1 MYKIFAADIRRLLK
15 NKNFYHLNIFWVVE
29 YGLFFVLFFGLL
41 DEFLGIDKLYA
52 ENIFLQ
58 GISVLPLISSIF
70 IGSHMGE
77 EFRDGTIRNKIIRG
91 AGRLELYACAVCYT
105 IFVSLVTQVVLFL
118 TSLLFGYTFLD
129 GCMSVSGF
137 IIRSGI
143 FTLAGTAISVFFTGL
158 IYMFGA
164 SRVSYVIC
172 PSITIVFYFINSFV
186 EYKLYPQNG
195 LCTLSAGVQRAFLF
209 VDKYIPLTYFYGEL
223 MHNAGCY
230 IIGSI
235 GLALLGIVVGAVVFL
250 KKDLK

>member
-1 MYKIFAADIRRLLK
+1 MYKVFAADIRRLLK
-15 NKNFYHLNIFWVVE
+15 NKNFYNLSVFWVVE
-29 YGLFFVLFFGLL
+29 YGLMFVLLYGLL

-52 ENIFLQ
+52 EDIFLQ

-70 IGSHMGE
+70 VGSYMGE

-91 AGRLELYACAVCYT
+91 AGRLEIYTSAICYT
-105 IFVSLVTQVVLFL
+105 IFVSLVTQVALFL

-137 IIRSGI
+137 GS
-143 FTLAGTAISVFFTGL
+143 SK
-158 IYMFGA
+158 
-164 SRVSYVIC
+164 VSYVIC
-172 PSITIVFYFINSFV
+172 PSLTIVFYFVNTFV

-195 LCTLSAGVQRAFLF
+195 LCTLTAGMQNVFLF
-209 VDKYIPLTYFYGEL
+209 VDKYIPLTYFYGDL

-235 GLALLGIVVGAVVFL
+235 GLALLGIVMGAVVFL